1 MATETTN
8 YHFIK
13 PGDADPVDNTP
24 LNQNFDSIDAAI
36 AGHVADT
43 NNPHQTTKE
52 QVGLGNVDNTSD
64 ADKPLSAAAQAA
76 LADKITIEDVLG
88 AGTALAAGDDLN
100 SLTYPGKFYAAN
112 GTISAGVANSP
123 VTTKAYFG
131 YTIRSI
137 SPNAQF
143 IQIAIEND
151 ENFIIYK
158 RRYTGTWG
166 AWYKITGEPVAV
178 AASLTA
184 TEPGGEVM

>member
-1 MATETTN
+1 MAQLSFT
-8 YHFIK
+8 
-13 PGDADPVDNTP
+13 AA
-24 LNQNFDSIDAAI
+24 QIDDILTQSGIATAALEE
-36 AGHVADT
+36 HVADKS
-43 NNPHQTTKE
+43 NPHQVTKD
-52 QVGLGNVDNTSD
+52 QVGLSNVDNTSD
-64 ADKPLSAAAQAA
+64 ADKPISTAVQAA
-76 LADKITIEDVLG
+76 LADKITLEDVLG

-137 SPNAQF
+137 SPNTRF

-151 ENFIIYK
+151 ENFVIYK

-166 AWYKITGEPVAV
+166 AWYKIAGEPVAA

-184 TEPGGEVM
+184 TEPGEEVI